1 MIVYWIGKLIPKII
15 EVLLHILMNGVK
27 PSASVLSSK
36 NGQDLRPSESTQTS
50 ESRKTQPVDSINIS
64 FLSPHIIKKQ

>member
-15 EVLLHILMNGVK
+15 EVLLQILMNGVK

-36 NGQDLRPSESTQTS
+36 NGQDLLPSKSTQTS
-50 ESRKTQPVDSINIS
+50 ESRKTQPVDSINITV
-64 FLSPHIIKKQ
+64 FFPHT

>member
-15 EVLLHILMNGVK
+15 EVLLQILMNGVK

-36 NGQDLRPSESTQTS
+36 NGQDWRPTINTDI
-50 ESRKTQPVDSINIS
+50 RK
-64 FLSPHIIKKQ
+64 

>member
-15 EVLLHILMNGVK
+15 EVLLQILMNGVK
-27 PSASVLSSK
+27 PGASVLSSK

-50 ESRKTQPVDSINIS
+50 ESRNTQPVDSINITV
-64 FLSPHIIKKQ
+64 FFPHT